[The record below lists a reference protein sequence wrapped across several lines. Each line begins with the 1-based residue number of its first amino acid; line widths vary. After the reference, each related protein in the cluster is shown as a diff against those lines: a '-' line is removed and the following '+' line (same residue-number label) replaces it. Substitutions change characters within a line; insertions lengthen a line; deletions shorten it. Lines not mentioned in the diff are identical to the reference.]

1 MDRTTQAKVG
11 KILAI
16 SGATLLLS
24 GGVTV
29 ASGLLAIKNIPPGLT
44 GVALLMEV
52 AGLGLSEKV
61 KDC

>member
-1 MDRTTQAKVG
+1 MERSAQAKLG
-11 KILAI
+11 KVLAI
-16 SGATLLLS
+16 GGATLLLS
-24 GGVTV
+24 SGISV
-29 ASGLLAIKNIPPGLT
+29 ASGLLAIKHIPPGLT